1 MENKEEVKEEVLEE
15 IQEPVKNEKIK
26 VKGVKEKKD
35 NKIKK
40 NNKDKEKIEKLQAE
54 NSTLNDKVL
63 RLSAE
68 MQNMRRRYDE
78 EINKICKYD
87 GEELIIKLLTIV
99 DNFERAIKL
108 DDRDLSDE
116 LSKFLSGF
124 KMIYANMS
132 DSLKSIGVTEI
143 ECLHMPFDETKM
155 NAVLID
161 HSNDFENNIVL
172 DVLQKGYM
180 YKDKVIRPAM
190 VKVNQVEEGGTSE

>member
-1 MENKEEVKEEVLEE
+1 MENKEEVLEE
-15 IQEPVKNEKIK
+15 IKEEPPKNEKIK
-26 VKGVKEKKD
+26 VKGIKEKKD

-108 DDRDLSDE
+108 DDCDLSDE

-124 KMIYANMS
+124 KMIYTNLLNILESM
-132 DSLKSIGVTEI
+132 DVKVIDCEGLE
-143 ECLHMPFDETKM
+143 FDPTKM
-155 NAVLID
+155 EAVLTEKD
-161 HSNDFENNIVL
+161 ENLPANVVIE
-172 DVLQKGYM
+172 VLQKGYT
-180 YKDKVIRPAM
+180 YKDKVIRVAM
-190 VKVNQVEEGGTSE
+190 VKVNE

>member
-1 MENKEEVKEEVLEE
+1 MENNNESQEEKNTAEKVK
-15 IQEPVKNEKIK
+15 VKN
-26 VKGVKEKKD
+26 VKSKK
-35 NKIKK
+35 NSTKKK
-40 NNKDKEKIEKLQAE
+40 NNKDHEIIEKLE
-54 NSTLNDKVL
+54 KEKGNLNDKVL

-124 KMIYANMS
+124 KMIYTNLINILESMDVKVIDCQGLEFDPSTMEAVLTEKDENLPANV
-132 DSLKSIGVTEI
+132 VTE
-143 ECLHMPFDETKM
+143 
-155 NAVLID
+155 
-161 HSNDFENNIVL
+161 
-172 DVLQKGYM
+172 VLQKGYT
-180 YKDKVIRPAM
+180 YKDKVIRVAM
-190 VKVNQVEEGGTSE
+190 VKVNE

>member
-1 MENKEEVKEEVLEE
+1 MENKEEVLEE
-15 IQEPVKNEKIK
+15 IKEEPTKNEKIK
-26 VKGVKEKKD
+26 VKGIKEKKD

-124 KMIYANMS
+124 KMIYTNLINILESM
-132 DSLKSIGVTEI
+132 DVKVIDCEGLE
-143 ECLHMPFDETKM
+143 FDPTKM
-155 NAVLID
+155 EAVLTEKD
-161 HSNDFENNIVL
+161 ENLPANVVIE
-172 DVLQKGYM
+172 VLQKGYT
-180 YKDKVIRPAM
+180 YKDKVIRVAM
-190 VKVNQVEEGGTSE
+190 VKVNE

>member
-1 MENKEEVKEEVLEE
+1 MENKEEVLEE
-15 IQEPVKNEKIK
+15 IKEEPPKNEKIK
-26 VKGVKEKKD
+26 VKGIKEKKD

-124 KMIYANMS
+124 KMIYTNLLNILESM
-132 DSLKSIGVTEI
+132 DVKVIDCEGLE
-143 ECLHMPFDETKM
+143 FDPTKM
-155 NAVLID
+155 EAVLTEKD
-161 HSNDFENNIVL
+161 ENLPANVVIE
-172 DVLQKGYM
+172 VLQKGYT
-180 YKDKVIRPAM
+180 YKDKVIRVAM
-190 VKVNQVEEGGTSE
+190 VKVNE

>member
-1 MENKEEVKEEVLEE
+1 MENKEEVLEE
-15 IQEPVKNEKIK
+15 IKEEPTKNEKIK
-26 VKGVKEKKD
+26 VKGIKEKKD

-124 KMIYANMS
+124 KMIYTNLINILESM
-132 DSLKSIGVTEI
+132 DVKVI
-143 ECLHMPFDETKM
+143 EAQGLEFDPTKM
-155 NAVLID
+155 EAVLTEKD
-161 HSNDFENNIVL
+161 ENLPANVVIE
-172 DVLQKGYM
+172 VLQKGYT
-180 YKDKVIRPAM
+180 YKDKVIRVAM
-190 VKVNQVEEGGTSE
+190 VKVNE

>member
-1 MENKEEVKEEVLEE
+1 MENKEEIKEEVLEE
-15 IQEPVKNEKIK
+15 IKEEPPKNEKIK
-26 VKGVKEKKD
+26 VKGIKEKKD

-124 KMIYANMS
+124 KMIYTNLLNILESM
-132 DSLKSIGVTEI
+132 DVKVIDCEGLE
-143 ECLHMPFDETKM
+143 FDPTKM
-155 NAVLID
+155 EAVLTEKD
-161 HSNDFENNIVL
+161 ENLPTNVVIE
-172 DVLQKGYM
+172 VLQKGYT
-180 YKDKVIRPAM
+180 YKDKVIRVAM
-190 VKVNQVEEGGTSE
+190 VKVNE

>member
-1 MENKEEVKEEVLEE
+1 MENKEEVKEEVLKE

-40 NNKDKEKIEKLQAE
+40 NNKDKETIEKLE
-54 NSTLNDKVL
+54 KEKSELNDKVL

-87 GEELIIKLLTIV
+87 GEELVIKLLTIV

-124 KMIYANMS
+124 KMIYTNLINILESM
-132 DSLKSIGVTEI
+132 DVKVI
-143 ECLHMPFDETKM
+143 EAQGLEFDPTKM
-155 NAVLID
+155 EAVLTEKD
-161 HSNDFENNIVL
+161 ENLPANVVIE
-172 DVLQKGYM
+172 VLQKGYT
-180 YKDKVIRPAM
+180 YKDKVIRVAM
-190 VKVNQVEEGGTSE
+190 VKVNE